1 MARPLQRARAS
12 TSTAKLPTT
21 LGALVR
27 LGEHGFNTAKLAYGH
42 GTTNARDEAVYLAL
56 HALKLPLDQLPV
68 RRPVTAGESARVLQL
83 FEQRVRQRIPAAY
96 LTQEAWLGP
105 HRFYTDERVIVP
117 RSYIAE
123 LLLDDASPCW
133 PVASRVRRALDL
145 CTGSGCLAILAARR
159 FKQARVD
166 AADIS
171 SDALDVARINVRR
184 YRLTKRI
191 HAIPSD
197 YFQGLGKRR
206 YDLIISN
213 PPYVRAPIMRK
224 LPLEYRREP
233 ALALAGGGDGLD
245 AVRIILAQ
253 AAEHLTAD
261 GLLMVECG
269 HARERVERT
278 WPRLPFFWLE
288 TSGGDDCVFVLSR
301 GDLTRP
307 GALVGLAGRDTH
319 STRRRTSSGS
329 SSPI

>member
-1 MARPLQRARAS
+1 MAKAPA
-12 TSTAKLPTT
+12 T
-21 LGALVR
+21 LGALVQ
-27 LGEHGFNTAKLAYGH
+27 LGERCFIAAKLAYGH
-42 GTTNARDEAVYLAL
+42 GTTNARDEASYLAL
-56 HALKLPLDQLPV
+56 HALKLPLNQLPV
-68 RRPVTAGESARVLQL
+68 RRPVTVEESARVLQL
-83 FEQRVRQRIPAAY
+83 FEQRVRQRVPAAY
-96 LTQEAWLGP
+96 LTHEAWLGP

-133 PVASRVRRALDL
+133 PATNRVRRALDL

-159 FKQARVD
+159 FKQARLD

-171 SDALDVARINVRR
+171 TDALDVARINVRH

-191 HAIPSD
+191 QPIASD
-197 YFQGLGKRR
+197 YFQGLGRRR

-213 PPYVRAPIMRK
+213 PPYVRASIMRK
-224 LPLEYRREP
+224 LSREYRQEP
-233 ALALAGGGDGLD
+233 ALTLAGGGDGLD

-253 AAEHLTAD
+253 AAAHLTAD

-269 HARERVERT
+269 HARDLVERT

-307 GALVGLAGRDTH
+307 VALAGRDNQ
-319 STRRRTSSGS
+319 STRPRTSAGS
-329 SSPI
+329 SSPT